1 MFFDVEKFKFIR
13 DIVMSEYLDVFG
25 EELGCMEGKVY
36 FEIDLNVV
44 FIVMLL
50 CCVFVVFKEKLK
62 NEFD

>member
-1 MFFDVEKFKFIR
+1 
-13 DIVMSEYLDVFG
+13 MSEYLDVFG

-62 NEFD
+62 NEFDWLI